1 MLDYSNPQTS
11 ESGPTGGETHF
22 LGGKDLVRLSFRVF
36 RTKPL
41 RTFLTIMGMSLGVG
55 IVLALTSL
63 GYGLQY
69 LLIGK
74 LITTE
79 DSLLTLDAYYA
90 PEGDIKI
97 LHSKID
103 EIEQFPGVREIS
115 HLAEFP
121 AEVTLSDEP
130 GGASSFILARVVD
143 SSYERLSGTV
153 PGIRTKI
160 SITDDHSALV
170 SENALK
176 SLSLPGAEESLDRK
190 LSVKVY
196 YPSGD
201 PSREGGSTETKTA
214 ELRIPIGIRGILTDA
229 SLPPFVLV
237 PEHSLLGEPPYYERI
252 YVRADKEE
260 DIESVRQKLIDN
272 GFLVSS
278 KIDLVKQ
285 IKKITSVVTII
296 LGIFGI
302 TALAVS
308 AIGMFNTMVI
318 SFMEKI
324 YEVGIMKAIGATD
337 RDIRNLFLMES
348 FIVGVMGGLGGIFI
362 GYTIGEIV
370 NLGLNLLARN
380 FGGKPVDL
388 FVRPWWFM
396 VLIVILSGII
406 GLLSGYWPAR
416 RATNVSPKEAFM
428 RK

>member
-1 MLDYSNPQTS
+1 MLDSNNSQT
-11 ESGPTGGETHF
+11 EGANPTGVEPHF
-22 LGGKDLVRLSFRVF
+22 LGTTDLLRLSFRVF

-103 EIEQFPGVREIS
+103 EIAAFPGVREIS

-121 AEVTLSDEP
+121 AEVTLSEEP

-153 PGIRTKI
+153 PGLRTKI
-160 SITDDHSALV
+160 TPTEDHSALV

-176 SLSLPGAEESLDRK
+176 SLSLSGGEESLNKK
-190 LSVKVY
+190 LSVKVF
-196 YPSGD
+196 YPSVD
-201 PSREGGSTETKTA
+201 SSVENPTPETKIS
-214 ELRIPIGIRGILTDA
+214 ELRTPIGIRGILTDA

-252 YVRADKEE
+252 YVRAEKEE
-260 DIESVRQKLIDN
+260 NIEEVRQKLIDN

-348 FIVGVMGGLGGIFI
+348 LIVGIMGGLGGIFI
-362 GYTIGEIV
+362 GFMIGEAV

-396 VLIVILSGII
+396 LLIVILSGII
-406 GLLSGYWPAR
+406 GLMSGYWPAR
-416 RATNVSPKEAFM
+416 RATGVSPKEAFM

>member
-1 MLDYSNPQTS
+1 MPDLNKSQPTELDSPGN
-11 ESGPTGGETHF
+11 ESHF
-22 LGGKDLVRLSFRVF
+22 LGTKDLLRLSFRVF

-55 IVLALTSL
+55 VVLALTSL

-97 LHSKID
+97 LHSKIE
-103 EIEQFPGVREIS
+103 EIGKFEGVKEIS

-121 AEVTLSDEP
+121 AEVSLLGQDED
-130 GGASSFILARVVD
+130 ASSFILGRVVD
-143 SSYERLSGTV
+143 SSYERLSGTI
-153 PGIRTKI
+153 PSIRTKI
-160 SITDDHSALV
+160 SLTDDHSALV
-170 SENALK
+170 SLNALK
-176 SLSLPGAEESLDRK
+176 SLSLPTGEESLDK
-190 LSVKVY
+190 KIDVKVF
-196 YPSGD
+196 YPSVESAQDG
-201 PSREGGSTETKTA
+201 EVTEVKVSV
-214 ELRIPIGIRGILTDA
+214 LRMPLTIRGILTDE

-237 PEHSLLGEPPYYERI
+237 PEDSLVSEPPYYERI

-260 DIESVRQKLIDN
+260 NIEGVRQKLIDS

-296 LGIFGI
+296 LGVFGI

-348 FIVGVMGGLGGIFI
+348 FIVGIMGGLGGIFI
-362 GYTIGEIV
+362 GVTIGEVV
-370 NLGLNLLARN
+370 NLALNLLAKN

-396 VLIVILSGII
+396 IAIVVLSGII